1 MIIRKA
7 QISDLSLLYALE
19 RELFSD
25 ANYPLSRGSLAYHI
39 KSNMLYVAQ
48 IDGNIA
54 GYVLVLIKRKKAKL
68 YSIGVG
74 RDHRNKKIS
83 EMLLKRA
90 ISELALLG
98 FGTLLLEVRTDNKA
112 AIGLYKKIGFNEI
125 KMLKAFYKDG
135 CDAHL
140 MELKYANETL

>member
-7 QISDLSLLYALE
+7 QRSDLSLLYALE

-39 KSNMLYVAQ
+39 KNNMLYVAQ
-48 IDGNIA
+48 IDCNIA

-83 EMLLKRA
+83 EMLLNRA
-90 ISELALLG
+90 IAELALLG

-125 KMLKAFYKDG
+125 KTLKAFYKDG
-135 CDAHL
+135 CDAYL

>member
-7 QISDLSLLYALE
+7 QRSDLSLLYALE

-39 KSNMLYVAQ
+39 KNNMLYVAQ

-83 EMLLKRA
+83 EMLLNRA
-90 ISELALLG
+90 IAELALLG

-125 KMLKAFYKDG
+125 KTLKAFYKDG
-135 CDAHL
+135 CDAYL